1 MHRRIAFAAVFAAL
15 LAATSAAS
23 AQDDAFPW
31 NPRSGDARVDQTLA
45 DINAYGQRYRAAFV
59 DELVRYHDAP
69 RDYIETLLESGRW
82 APGDVYYACA
92 IGQAVGRSCRY
103 VAEEWEQHHGEGWGA
118 LAQRLGIPPGSDAFQ
133 RLKRGFASSYDH
145 WARPL
150 PPDDAGH
157 GKPKGH

>member
-1 MHRRIAFAAVFAAL
+1 MRRIAIAAVFAAL
-15 LAATSAAS
+15 LAALPAAP
-23 AQDDAFPW
+23 AQDYAFAW
-31 NPRSGDARVDQTLA
+31 DPRTGDAWVDQALG

-69 RDYIETLLESGRW
+69 RDYIEALLESGRW

-103 VAEEWEQHHGEGWGA
+103 VAEAWERAHGEGWGV
-118 LAQRLGIPPGSDAFQ
+118 LAQRLGIAPGSNAFD
-133 RLKRGFASSYDH
+133 RLKRGFAPTYER

-150 PPDDAGH
+150 PPGAAGH
-157 GKPKGH
+157 GPAKGH